1 MELMSSSPKPE
12 PAETWIVNAS
22 PIITMA
28 KAGQLRLFDQL
39 ANVVIPGA
47 VADEI
52 LNGPPSDPARKA
64 LESGWGRLASPAAI
78 PGAVLEWGLGGGESA
93 VLALALERPGCSAV
107 LDDGAARRCARALG
121 LPFLGTLGAV
131 LRAQQA
137 GLIPSAVPVLK
148 SLQNAGLRLDDH
160 TVRTALERVS
170 GEHWPG

>member
-1 MELMSSSPKPE
+1 MESMSSSPKP
-12 PAETWIVNAS
+12 AETWIINAS

-28 KAGQLRLFDQL
+28 KAGQLSLFDRL

-47 VADEI
+47 VVDEI

-64 LESGWGRLASPAAI
+64 LESGWGRLASPAVI
-78 PGAVLEWGLGGGESA
+78 PEVVLEWGLGAGESA

-121 LPFLGTLGAV
+121 LSFLGTLGAV
-131 LRAQQA
+131 LRAQKA
-137 GLIPSAVPVLK
+137 SLIPLAVPVLK
-148 SLQNAGLRLDDH
+148 SLQNVGLHLDNH
-160 TVRTALERVS
+160 TVQSALEQVS